1 MSHDSRLAYHGVPRV
16 LPPPPDA
23 SVPECL
29 SLEALQHCA
38 QRTQCF
44 DERSSC
50 SVCGGEWQVDPQC
63 RGATGSSCS
72 VCVGEWQVDPQCRG
86 ATGSSCS
93 VCGGEWQVDPQCRGA
108 TGSSCSVCGGEWQVD
123 PQCRGATGSNCSVC
137 GGEWQV
143 DPQCRGA
150 TGSSC
155 SVCGGE
161 WQVDPQ
167 CRGTT
172 AGHPIKTKTPEEHH
186 APLTDAAAAT
196 GERTLQHCAAD
207 TRTEPEGGG
216 VDSNPPNCPCKC
228 SSSSVRCRSCQELAH
243 SWPKFV
249 AYLSVS
255 RINVNI
261 RQVVSEKI
269 VF

>member
-38 QRTQCF
+38 RRTQCF

-63 RGATGSSCS
+63 RGAT
-72 VCVGEWQVDPQCRG
+72 
-86 ATGSSCS
+86 
-93 VCGGEWQVDPQCRGA
+93 
-108 TGSSCSVCGGEWQVD
+108 
-123 PQCRGATGSNCSVC
+123 
-137 GGEWQV
+137 
-143 DPQCRGA
+143 
-150 TGSSC
+150 
-155 SVCGGE
+155 
-161 WQVDPQ
+161 
-167 CRGTT
+167 

-186 APLTDAAAAT
+186 VPLTDAAAAT

-207 TRTEPEGGG
+207 TRTEPEGDD

-228 SSSSVRCRSCQELAH
+228 SSSSVRCLSCQELAH